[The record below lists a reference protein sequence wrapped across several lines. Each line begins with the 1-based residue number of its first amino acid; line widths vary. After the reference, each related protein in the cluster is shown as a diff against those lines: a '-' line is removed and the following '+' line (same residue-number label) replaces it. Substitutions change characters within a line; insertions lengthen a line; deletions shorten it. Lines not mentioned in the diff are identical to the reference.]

1 MFSEIL
7 QRSQTVFLDN
17 ANLIKK
23 LNFPRLCLPVIVV
36 LNAWVNFL
44 IILAIFLAFLI
55 LTGLF
60 PGWPLLAIVP
70 VLALQ
75 TLLAIGLGVVIGIL
89 NVFFRDVGQ
98 LFNIALQ
105 LWFWVT
111 PVIYPL
117 AILPEWARSLVAL
130 NPMAAVVGAYQTIF
144 VSAAWPQWLSLLPA
158 AIWAIAACALALALF
173 RSRSGEMVDE
183 L

>member
-1 MFSEIL
+1 
-7 QRSQTVFLDN
+7 
-17 ANLIKK
+17 
-23 LNFPRLCLPVIVV
+23 VV

-44 IILAIFLAFLI
+44 IILTIFLLFLI

-75 TLLAIGLGVVIGIL
+75 TVLAIGLGVIVGIL

-117 AILPEWARSLVAL
+117 TILPDWARALVML
-130 NPMAAVVGAYQTIF
+130 NPMTAVVTAYQSIF
-144 VSAAWPQWLSLLPA
+144 VSAAWPQWLSLVPA
-158 AIWAIAACALALALF
+158 AIWAIVVCILALALF
-173 RSRSGEMVDE
+173 RSRAGEMVDE